1 MRNTPWGMFAGSAA
15 RSSVP
20 RFVIFPAKA
29 YHLPMTTP
37 WTQIQHILQER
48 LSPGHYKV
56 WIAPLTA
63 EAGGESSE
71 VYLKL
76 FAPTEFMAQ
85 RIKARYLE
93 TIAQAASDVLGQRP
107 ALSVA
112 ARLPSAPGRDASGR
126 EADALPA
133 GGLNASQAQMGL
145 PLEYPRPN
153 GAVAVF
159 GDSGAGTAEEA
170 LARYKFDNFIVGPCN
185 ELAFAASRSLC
196 QDSMA
201 VNTLFMASGPGLGK
215 THLLRSMGL
224 ELGRQ
229 CRRSRCQVEYLT
241 AEEFGS
247 RMVAAIKAKNVD
259 SFKARYRSAD
269 VLLLEDIHFLRGKE
283 RMQEELLSTIKAIRE
298 RGGRVVFSSSFIPRD
313 LTDIDEQLASRFGS
327 GFLAQISQPCLETRR
342 RIVKAKAAGRD
353 VTLSDEVSELL
364 AANLTRDVRHIES
377 CLHNLILRAQ
387 LLNSE
392 ITPDLA
398 WEIVNHYAEQN
409 PALDMGSI
417 IATVCRAFGL
427 TETQLRSKS
436 RKSDYVVA
444 RNSVFYLARKHTDCS
459 LQQIGASL
467 NRAHTTVIKGISAL
481 EREINRK
488 SPKGLQISNTLTLI
502 EKNAAAH

>member
-1 MRNTPWGMFAGSAA
+1 MFAKAA
-15 RSSVP
+15 PLSSVP
-20 RFVIFPAKA
+20 CFVVFPAKA

-56 WIAPLTA
+56 WIAPLAA

-93 TIAQAASDVLGQRP
+93 TIAQAATEVLGQTP

-112 ARLPSAPGRDASGR
+112 ACPAAASETGAPIASSASSAEEFSAFP
-126 EADALPA
+126 
-133 GGLNASQAQMGL
+133 AQMGL
-145 PLEYPRPN
+145 PLEYPRPT
-153 GAVAVF
+153 
-159 GDSGAGTAEEA
+159 DSGATFGEKETGSQEEA
-170 LARYKFDNFIVGPCN
+170 QARYKFDNFIVGPCN
-185 ELAFAASRSLC
+185 ELAFAASRSIC
-196 QDSMA
+196 QESMA
-201 VNTLFMASGPGLGK
+201 VNTLFLASGPGLGK

-229 CRRSRCQVEYLT
+229 CQRSRCQVEYLT

-259 SFKARYRSAD
+259 SFKARYRNVD

-327 GFLAQISQPCLETRR
+327 GFLAQIDRPCLETRR
-342 RIVKAKAAGRD
+342 RIVRAKAASRG
-353 VTLSDEVSELL
+353 VVLNDEVSELL
-364 AANLTRDVRHIES
+364 AANLTRDIRHIES

-387 LLNSE
+387 LLNAE

-417 IATVCRAFGL
+417 IATVCKAFGL

-436 RKSDYVVA
+436 RKSDYVTA

-459 LQQIGASL
+459 LQEIGACF

-488 SPKGLQISNTLTLI
+488 SPKGLQINNTLALI
-502 EKNAAAH
+502 EKNAIGH